1 MLNELIDIE
10 EKISAGE
17 RLTREDGVRLMSSS
31 NIIGLGHLADM
42 VRKKM
47 VGDNAY
53 FNCNLNIN
61 YTNICVCRCPLC
73 AFSRDSKEEDGY
85 LLSIEEIEEKVISV
99 TSMGVNEVHIVGG
112 LHPSLPFSYLE
123 EMLQRIKDIDSNI
136 FIQAFTATEI
146 DYYANVSG
154 IGIEEALIRLKNAGL
169 SSIPGGGAEIFSPRV
184 RSIIAPKKIPGERWL
199 KVMETAHGLGLHSNA
214 TMLYGHVETPE
225 ERVEHILAIRELQD
239 RTGGSPSGRGFLSFV
254 PLAFHPNNTKLS
266 NCKGPDGFDDLR
278 VFAVSRLLLDNIIH
292 IKGLWMYLGEKLAE
306 VALCFGVDD
315 LGGTSLE
322 EKIVHAAGAITPVQ
336 TSREI
341 LIRMIQ
347 NAGRC
352 PKEVNSIYEEI

>member
-1 MLNELIDIE
+1 MLDELMDIE
-10 EKISAGE
+10 EKILAGE
-17 RLTREDGVRLMSSS
+17 RLTREDGVKLMRSSD
-31 NIIGLGHLADM
+31 ILGLGHLADM

-73 AFSRDSKEEDGY
+73 AFSCDSKEEGGY
-85 LLSIEEIEEKVISV
+85 LLSLEEIEEKVISV
-99 TSMGVNEVHIVGG
+99 IRMGVHEVHIVGG

-123 EMLQRIKDIDSNI
+123 EILQRIKGLANNI

-146 DYYANVSG
+146 DYYAGVSG
-154 IGIEEALIRLKNAGL
+154 ISIEEALIRLKDAGL
-169 SSIPGGGAEIFSPRV
+169 DCIPGGGAEIFSPRV
-184 RSIIAPKKIPGERWL
+184 RKIIAPKKIPGERWL

-225 ERVEHILAIRELQD
+225 ERVEHIIAIRELQD
-239 RTGGSPSGRGFLSFV
+239 RTAGFLSFV

-278 VFAVSRLLLDNIIH
+278 VFATSRILLDNIIH

-306 VALCFGVDD
+306 VTLCFGVDD

-341 LIRMIQ
+341 LIRMLQ

-352 PKEVNSIYEEI
+352 PKEVNSIYGGVKL

>member
-1 MLNELIDIE
+1 MPDKLLDIE
-10 EKISAGE
+10 EKILTNK
-17 RLTREDGVRLMSSS
+17 RLTRDDGIRLMKSADILS
-31 NIIGLGHLADM
+31 LGHLADIS
-42 VRKKM
+42 RKKM

-73 AFSRDSKEEDGY
+73 AFSCDPGAENGY
-85 LLSIEEIEEKVISV
+85 LLALEEIKEKVAAI
-99 TSMGVNEVHIVGG
+99 TRLGVNEVHIVGG

-123 EMLQRIKDIDSNI
+123 EMLQEIKGINSNI

-154 IGIEEALIRLKNAGL
+154 ISIEEALIRLKNAGL
-169 SSIPGGGAEIFSPRV
+169 SSIPGGGAEIFDTRV
-184 RSIIAPKKIPGERWL
+184 RGIIAPKKISGERWL
-199 KVMETAHGLGLHSNA
+199 KVMETAHLLGLYSNA

-225 ERVEHILAIRELQD
+225 QRVDHILAIRELQD
-239 RTGGSPSGRGFLSFV
+239 TTNGFLSFV

-266 NCKGPDGFDDLR
+266 NCKGPDGFDNLR
-278 VFAVSRLLLDNIIH
+278 VFAVSRLLLDNIVH

-315 LGGTSLE
+315 LGGTALE
-322 EKIVHAAGAITPVQ
+322 EKIVHAAGATTPDQ

-341 LIRMIQ
+341 LIRIIQ

-352 PKEVNSIYEEI
+352 PKEVNSIYKEIQC